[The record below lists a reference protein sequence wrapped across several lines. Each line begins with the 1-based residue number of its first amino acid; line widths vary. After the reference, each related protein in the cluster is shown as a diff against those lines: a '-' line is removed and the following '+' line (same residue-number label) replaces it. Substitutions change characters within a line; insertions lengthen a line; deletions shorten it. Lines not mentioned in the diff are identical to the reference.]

1 MDEVRIRVKL
11 TNAVDEALARRGKLP
26 TNEVRSYEADALID
40 TGAISSVIPP
50 FVVQQLGLMA
60 ARKRSVEYADGRIEA
75 VDVTEPVTV
84 DINGRSTSEE
94 AFVLGDEVLIGQ
106 TVLEKT
112 DLLVDCA
119 NRRVIPNP
127 AHPDEPVSKIK

>member
-1 MDEVRIRVKL
+1 MGEVRIRVKL

-26 TNEVRSYEADALID
+26 IGEIRSYEADALVD

-50 FVVQQLGLMA
+50 FVFQQLGLMA
-60 ARKRSVEYADGRIEA
+60 ARKRSVEYADGRTEA

-119 NRRVIPNP
+119 NGRVIPNP